1 MNIGAELRRLRKG
14 QRLTLAEVGRE
25 TGLSVSFLSDLERGR
40 VGASLETLE
49 NLATFYQVSLADIL
63 GDATGETTPMLRKYP
78 AGFEGFLDRVPGE
91 VDEELKDLLLRVETR
106 SRDRA
111 ETPED
116 WLQLY
121 YSLKSILRR

>member
-1 MNIGAELRRLRKG
+1 M
-14 QRLTLAEVGRE
+14 
-25 TGLSVSFLSDLERGR
+25 
-40 VGASLETLE
+40 
-49 NLATFYQVSLADIL
+49 FYQVSLADIL
-63 GDATGETTPMLRKYP
+63 GDAAGETTHMLRKYP